1 MTAQDARA
9 SCALLLIPLP
19 VITVGG
25 VAIRGVVRTG
35 MGGVWMQPAGSIVG
49 LARLGSPRSLGV

>member
-9 SCALLLIPLP
+9 SCALRLVPL
-19 VITVGG
+19 VITTGG
-25 VAIRGVVRTG
+25 VAIRGIVRAG

-49 LARLGSPRSLGV
+49 LARLGSPRGLGV